1 MTQGSDVKALDKAIT
16 ERFTEEVQRTALPV
30 SEVARRMGESS
41 HQRVRDVMR
50 GKQRLPADMLAKA
63 ALIGFDVNYILTG
76 TPPQLSHKETAIL
89 NNYRAASSEGRDHL
103 EAAYAAAA
111 EPSKPQLIQP

>member
-1 MTQGSDVKALDKAIT
+1 MTQGCDVKALDQGIT
-16 ERFTEEVQRTALPV
+16 ERFTEEVQRTELPV
-30 SEVARRMGESS
+30 SEVARRMGEAS

-76 TPPQLSHKETAIL
+76 TPPQLSRKEAALIKH
-89 NNYRAASSEGRDHL
+89 YRAASSADRDHL
-103 EAAYAAAA
+103 EAAFAASEKSTRAR
-111 EPSKPQLIQP
+111 LI